1 MIFNITFCQKCKKV
15 LFHLE
20 GFFGKILKKVP
31 KKFIGILNNGAG
43 RFLGRSTVSL

>member
-1 MIFNITFCQKCKKV
+1 MTFYLKCKKV

-31 KKFIGILNNGAG
+31 KKFIGI
-43 RFLGRSTVSL
+43 T